1 MDSFGA
7 LKPCAFAIA
16 ALDLWQQGHQE
27 SGFTGAG
34 VDANGFWTPVSLLGM
49 GVCVL
54 QQIRLLSSLK
64 L

>member
-16 ALDLWQQGHQE
+16 VLDLWQQGHKE
-27 SGFTGAG
+27 SGFTDVG
-34 VDANGFWTPVSLLGM
+34 VDANDFWTPVGLLGM

-54 QQIRLLSSLK
+54 QQISLLSSLK